1 MVHVGV
7 GSIVL
12 TADVFASVFRA
23 GTEIEVVVR
32 RRSEVDQMCKAN
44 LDGSVWVVFEND
56 RSFPDRGGQIS
67 RADNQ
72 EIRAPNPDPD
82 SIREVLLNAGYSV

>member
-1 MVHVGV
+1 M
-7 GSIVL
+7 
-12 TADVFASVFRA
+12 R
-23 GTEIEVVVR
+23 
-32 RRSEVDQMCKAN
+32 KAN